1 MSLSVVYKCLSGME
15 RKTKQVKMKQTKQVK
30 MKQTKQ
36 VKIKQTKQV
45 KIKQTPKQGIEQY
58 DPQSCISALYHSQN
72 SPTFYIQYPHHRL
85 Y

>member
-58 DPQSCISALYHSQN
+58 DPQ
-72 SPTFYIQYPHHRL
+72 TFITLKIVLHFTFNTHIIVCTN
-85 Y
+85 